1 MKNLT
6 KFVTISS
13 LISSLIFLT
22 ACSLTARSDK
32 EGPNS
37 LKESK
42 RVDFHVGT
50 LPSQGN
56 EK

>member
-6 KFVTISS
+6 KILT
-13 LISSLIFLT
+13 LSSLIFLT
-22 ACSLTARSDK
+22 GCSFTTRSDK
-32 EGPNS
+32 QGPNS
-37 LKESK
+37 LKETK
-42 RVDFHVGT
+42 RIDLHIGT